1 MFLGNTNLSGASE
14 FVVQGVTIDGQV
26 FSLPEDWAMPE
37 DWVDHL
43 CDMLA
48 TIGVDKRAIYSEFVR
63 PAVIG
68 DVRSVVV
75 QIEIKERHPGAFDRI
90 SQFVDENRL
99 KVRPGRSRVQTTVS
113 NERRDLSRS
122 ATA

>member
-1 MFLGNTNLSGASE
+1 MILGNTNLSGASE
-14 FVVQGVTIDGQV
+14 FVVQGITIDGQI

-48 TIGVDKRAIYSEFVR
+48 TIGLDKRAIYSEFVR

-68 DVRSVVV
+68 DIRSVVV
-75 QIEIKERHPGAFDRI
+75 QIEIKERHPGALDRI
-90 SQFVDENRL
+90 TQFVNENRL
-99 KVRPGRSRVQTTVS
+99 KVRPGRRRNSSPVA
-113 NERRDLSRS
+113 NERRDPTRN
-122 ATA
+122 